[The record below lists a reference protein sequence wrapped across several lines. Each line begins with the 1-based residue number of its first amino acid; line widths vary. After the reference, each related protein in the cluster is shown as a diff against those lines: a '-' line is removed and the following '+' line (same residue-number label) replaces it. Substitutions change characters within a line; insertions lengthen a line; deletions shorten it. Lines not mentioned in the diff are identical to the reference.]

1 MKTTT
6 KKTTAKKA
14 VKRSN
19 AKRTAKKAVKRT
31 PKAKAVKASAAET
44 VSDRAA
50 AWLAH
55 APEREARRKKCGTP
69 AQARDKKNLCAKD
82 RVYLAF
88 GKALLK
94 GQTLSVAD
102 LAALEPSNSPNTYR
116 KWHSAMAKY
125 YLTGNLAIGQILP
138 VGARKQVVALRAQ
151 IATMQKK
158 SK

>member
-6 KKTTAKKA
+6 KKTTAKKTTA
-14 VKRSN
+14 KRS
-19 AKRTAKKAVKRT
+19 AAKKAVKR
-31 PKAKAVKASAAET
+31 PAKKAVKASAAET

>member
-31 PKAKAVKASAAET
+31 PKKAVKKSTAET
-44 VSDRAA
+44 IGARAA

-82 RVYLAF
+82 RVNLAF